1 MTTRKERVEK
11 LVSDLADVGI
21 YAMYGGSSS
30 DSRSGKGHGFWL
42 YRAKDEAADA
52 EIKAGRGFGLMC
64 EGARLENIKNNG
76 TKSGNGCFTMFDDAL
91 EILA

>member
-11 LVSDLADVGI
+11 LVRDLAEVGI

-42 YRAKDEAADA
+42 YRAKDAVTEA
-52 EIKAGRGFGLMC
+52 EIKEGRGFDLMC
-64 EGARLENIKNNG
+64 KGGRLENIKNDG
-76 TKSGNGCFTMFDDAL
+76 SKSGNHCFTMFDDARGM
-91 EILA
+91 LA